1 MSNFIKFFQ
10 KIKWDILARINPDY
24 YINSKLLG
32 KDENKYKESGDNDVQ
47 RFILQDTSLKSII
60 NFKEA
65 SILEIG
71 CGNGRMTEFL
81 ARSFKR
87 VYAVDISP
95 KMIELGKLKF
105 ASLKNID
112 FFVGDGLH
120 YLIPNNTVDLVFS
133 YIVFQHFPTMG
144 MVLENMGEVKRVLKS
159 GGLAKIQFRGKPTFG
174 GVFRIFKWYY
184 GVYLTKE
191 KVSDLARKL
200 DLQILSISGEETKEM
215 WVIFKRPTA
224 QR

>member
-24 YINSKLLG
+24 YINSKLAE
-32 KDENKYKESGDNDVQ
+32 KDGNKYKESGRDDVHK
-47 RFILQDTSLKSII
+47 FILQDDLLKSMID
-60 NFKEA
+60 FREA
-65 SILEIG
+65 TVLEIG

-81 ARSFKR
+81 AGIFKN
-87 VYAVDISP
+87 VYVVDISSR
-95 KMIELGKLKF
+95 MIELAESRL
-105 ASLKNID
+105 AHLKNIN

-120 YLIPNNTVDLVFS
+120 CAVPGNAVDLVFS

-144 MVLENMGEVKRVLKS
+144 MVLENMGEVKRVLKP
-159 GGLAKIQFRGKPTFG
+159 GGLAKIQFRGKPAFG

-191 KVSDLARKL
+191 KVLDLARKL
-200 DLQILSISGEETKEM
+200 DLQILSISGEKTKEM
-215 WVIFKRPTA
+215 WVIFKR
-224 QR
+224 